1 MSVMRRFTFTTS
13 IALVL
18 SLLFTNCTR
27 DFKSTLDEV
36 VPNQKSQDN
45 SGTSN
50 PSADTPNSTAECSV
64 TASST
69 SVNQYDP
76 LSLNINSSSNIAK
89 IEVSV
94 NNSNYSNLG
103 LTRGSYSWPAG
114 YFPAGNYVLRFRAQT
129 ATGSFINCTPTTQ
142 TVNVYHLSISNPTPN
157 PQPTPSPTPSP
168 TPAPQPSPSSG
179 NNSSSNY
186 TIDRSYVALT
196 GYTANGG
203 AFDAGFKNFK
213 TIYHP
218 DNMTLMDV
226 AADFA
231 PGVKCYNMQIRHHAN
246 SLRAASSTQKY
257 RIYVPPGTKYFD
269 MMTLTYWDQTTKQA
283 LAIKMNSAP
292 QSTYSD
298 ALSNPNLP
306 GDSMQLS
313 RILENM
319 FNGQEYRSY
328 INEGGN
334 ALPRISGGITYGGS
348 APYLYQTPRG
358 GWIYVN
364 QVKLIGDVAMNLEIR
379 LCVDPAAYKSWY
391 NSAQWDSD
399 GNPL

>member
-1 MSVMRRFTFTTS
+1 MPIGYR
-13 IALVL
+13 I
-18 SLLFTNCTR
+18 LLNITMTLIMAMLFSNCTGQL
-27 DFKSTLDEV
+27 KSKIDESASG
-36 VPNQKSQDN
+36 QKTQEN
-45 SGTSN
+45 TGTN
-50 PSADTPNSTAECSV
+50 TPAADTPNSSSCAVSV
-64 TASST
+64 SAT
-69 SVNQYDP
+69 SVNQLEP
-76 LSLNINSSSNIAK
+76 ISLNVLSAGNISK
-89 IEVSV
+89 IEFSV
-94 NNSNYSNLG
+94 NNAAYSDLG

-114 YFPAGNYVLRFRAQT
+114 YFPTGNYVLRFRALT
-129 ATGSFINCTPTTQ
+129 ATSSFINCTPTTQ

-168 TPAPQPSPSSG
+168 SPAPQPSPSPG

-186 TIDRSYVALT
+186 TIDRSYVALI
-196 GYTANGG
+196 GYTANGS

-231 PGVKCYNMQIRHHAN
+231 PGVKCYNMQVRHHAT

-292 QSTYSD
+292 QATYSE
-298 ALSNPNLP
+298 ALNSPNLP
-306 GDSMQLS
+306 GDSMQMS

-328 INEGGN
+328 ITEGGN
-334 ALPRISGGITYGGS
+334 ALPRISGGTTYGG
-348 APYLYQTPRG
+348 ATPYLYQTPRG

-379 LCVDPAAYKSWY
+379 LCVDPTTYKNWY